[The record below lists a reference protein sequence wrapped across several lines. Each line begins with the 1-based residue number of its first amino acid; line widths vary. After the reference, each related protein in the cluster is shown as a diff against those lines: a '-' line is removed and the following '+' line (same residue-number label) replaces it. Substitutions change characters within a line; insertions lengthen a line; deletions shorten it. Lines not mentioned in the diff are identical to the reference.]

1 MTGGNGGRH
10 GTSRGRD
17 LPLDELR
24 KLVREVLADVV
35 GTMPALPTSP
45 AAPAGPPSS
54 VPSADATA
62 APASP
67 GAFGSQAVPP
77 TQPAPRAQGQRGHS
91 APGQRD
97 DIGSWTVRISTDE
110 ELHAFVLRVLKLAG
124 NPKVRG
130 DLISGRARFRLA
142 AESAAGPQAAHQVE
156 KGAVTERVVAAAAA
170 AGARLVLG
178 PRAVLT
184 PLARDKARALG
195 VPIERTPVSP
205 ERPRGGLAD
214 ERAPSDAERAPSD
227 THRER

>member
-1 MTGGNGGRH
+1 MTGGNGGRP
-10 GTSRGRD
+10 GTSHGRD

-24 KLVREVLADVV
+24 RLVREVLADVI
-35 GTMPALPTSP
+35 GTMPALPTLP

-54 VPSADATA
+54 VPTADATTD
-62 APASP
+62 PASA
-67 GAFGSQAVPP
+67 GAFGSQAEPP
-77 TQPAPRAQGQRGHS
+77 AQPAPRAQGQRGHS

-97 DIGSWTVRISTDE
+97 DFSSWTVRISTDE
-110 ELHAFVLRVLKLAG
+110 ELHAFVLRILRLAG

-142 AESAAGPQAAHQVE
+142 AESAAAPQAAHQVE

-195 VPIERTPVSP
+195 VPIERTPVST
-205 ERPRGGLAD
+205 
-214 ERAPSDAERAPSD
+214 ERAPSE

>member
-1 MTGGNGGRH
+1 MTSGNGGRP
-10 GTSRGRD
+10 GTSHGRD

-24 KLVREVLADVV
+24 RLVREVLADVV
-35 GTMPALPTSP
+35 GTLPAGPWSP

-54 VPSADATA
+54 IPPADASA
-62 APASP
+62 GPAP

-77 TQPAPRAQGQRGHS
+77 AQPAPRAQGQRSHG
-91 APGQRD
+91 ATGARD
-97 DIGSWTVRISTDE
+97 AFGSWTVRISTDE
-110 ELHAFVLRVLKLAG
+110 ELHAFVLRILKLAG
-124 NPKVRG
+124 NPKLRG
-130 DLISGRARFRLA
+130 DLMSGRARFRLA
-142 AESAAGPQAAHQVE
+142 AESAAGPQAAHKVE

-195 VPIERTPVSP
+195 VPIERTPVST
-205 ERPRGGLAD
+205 
-214 ERAPSDAERAPSD
+214 ERAPSD